1 MANQNEQSLAAEFKE
16 EESAFW
22 SLGIATIVLAV
33 VIGFAALL
41 LSLFLEH
48 VEVLFLH
55 FHESFRHYSP
65 NSASPLRRFLSVV
78 IGSTI
83 AGFVWWAIRSRGR
96 KIVGINA
103 ALKGD
108 KMPPI
113 KTALNVLA
121 QMFFVGTGGSVG
133 RELAPR
139 QAGVMLA
146 QVYQKK
152 TAKWRFLKLSQ
163 EDQKL
168 LLAAAAGAGFAGV
181 YISPITGML
190 FAVELLLKKASVKT
204 ISVSLIMSTIAALMG
219 AIVKGFDP
227 YYALSKVDHFS
238 LILLVVSLIIGPIAG
253 IFGAWAKQA
262 FAWAQKYQAKGKWL
276 WLTMPLVGVVTGLTA
291 WAFPYV
297 MGNGRATAQ
306 YAFLQ
311 TDHHLLY
318 FFIALGLAKFVMTF
332 LSLYAGGTG
341 GTLTPSIALG
351 SVLGLVASVPLA
363 PLFPGISPW
372 QFALIGAVALLAA
385 SQQAPLMAMFMVF
398 EISHL
403 DYSALIIFAL
413 AVALSSSTA
422 KIYLN
427 WCDRRAAAKSKL
439 S

>member
-1 MANQNEQSLAAEFKE
+1 MSKE
-16 EESAFW
+16 KGQVATPDEKAEESAFW
-22 SLGIATIVLAV
+22 SLGITTLILAL
-33 VIGFAALL
+33 VIGLAAVL
-41 LSLFLEH
+41 LSLFLDV
-48 VEVLFLH
+48 VEVFFLN

-65 NSASPLRRFLSVV
+65 NAASPIRRLVSSIV
-78 IGSTI
+78 GAAI
-83 AGFVWWAIRSRGR
+83 AGLVWWAIRARGK
-96 KIVGINA
+96 KIVGING
-103 ALKGD
+103 ALKGEQ
-108 KMPPI
+108 MPPI
-113 KTALNVLA
+113 KTALNVLT

-146 QVYQKK
+146 QVYQQK
-152 TAKWRFLKLSQ
+152 TSKWAWLHLSA

-168 LLAAAAGAGFAGV
+168 LLAASAGAGFAGV
-181 YISPITGML
+181 YIAPITGML

-204 ISVSLIMSTIAALMG
+204 ISVSLIMSTIAALLG
-219 AIVKGFDP
+219 SLVKGFDP
-227 YYALSKVDHFS
+227 YYALLQDGHFS
-238 LILLVVSLIIGPIAG
+238 LILLVAALIIGPIAG

-262 FAWAQKYQAKGKWL
+262 FGWAQQYQAKGRWL
-276 WLTMPLVGVVTGLTA
+276 WLTMPLVGLATGLTA
-291 WAFPYV
+291 WIFPYV

-311 TDHHLLY
+311 TNNHLLY
-318 FFIALGLAKFVMTF
+318 FFIVLGLAKFAMTF
-332 LSLYAGGTG
+332 LSLYGGGTG

-351 SVLGLVASVPLA
+351 AVVGLVMSVFLQPFL
-363 PLFPGISPW
+363 PGIAPW

-413 AVALSSSTA
+413 AVALSSATA

-427 WCDRRAAAKSKL
+427 WFDRQHSQTAMN
-439 S
+439 

>member
-1 MANQNEQSLAAEFKE
+1 MLAANSTKTDEQPLDA
-16 EESAFW
+16 ESKFW
-22 SLGIATIVLAV
+22 SLAIATIVLAV
-33 VIGFAALL
+33 VIGLAAIL
-41 LSLFLEH
+41 LSLFLEFI
-48 VEVLFLH
+48 EVHFLD

-65 NSASPLRRFLSVV
+65 NNAHPSQRFISIV

-83 AGFVWWAIRSRGR
+83 AGFVWWAIRARGS
-96 KIVGINA
+96 KIVGING
-103 ALKGD
+103 ALKGE
-108 KMPPI
+108 KMPVW
-113 KTALNVLA
+113 KTAANVLT

-146 QVYQKK
+146 QTYQRK
-152 TAKWRFLKLSQ
+152 TAKIRFLWLSQ

-190 FAVELLLKKASVKT
+190 FSVELLLKKASVKT
-204 ISVSLIMSTIAALMG
+204 ISVSLVMSTIAALMG
-219 AIVKGFDP
+219 AIVKGYNP
-227 YYALSKVDHFS
+227 YYALFQTTDFS
-238 LILLVVSLIIGPIAG
+238 RWLLVVAVILGPIAG

-262 FAWAQKYQAKGKWL
+262 FGWAQNHQAKGKWL
-276 WLTMPLVGVVTGLTA
+276 WLTMPAVGVLTGLMA
-291 WAFPYV
+291 WPFPQV

-306 YAFLQ
+306 YTFLQ

-318 FFIALGLAKFVMTF
+318 FFIALGLAKFAMTF
-332 LSLYAGGTG
+332 LSLYGGGTG

-351 SVLGLVASVPLA
+351 GVLGLVSSVAFHPFLPNLA
-363 PLFPGISPW
+363 PW

-403 DYSALIIFAL
+403 DYSALIVFAL
-413 AVALSSSTA
+413 AVALSSATA
-422 KIYLN
+422 KIYLDWMGTHPFQKKN
-427 WCDRRAAAKSKL
+427 L
-439 S
+439 N